1 MEMRKSLILA
11 AILTLALGVFAPATA
26 RSQGAEEQY
35 VVVYRDGASL
45 ATAHTAIRLAGAAVV
60 RENAAVGVTTV
71 ATRNVNFVRDALAQG
86 AFVGV
91 ARKAPLGSTPTLVP
105 KADEV
110 AEASRTA
117 AAPMAAA
124 AVGAEPLAGLQWGM
138 AMIHATASG
147 SYAVEPGK
155 PGVKV
160 GIIDSGIDASH
171 PDIAPNFDAT
181 LSKTFATDIPLID
194 GPCEVAS
201 CVDPPNVD
209 DNGHGTH
216 VAGIVGAALNGLGV
230 AGVAPNVTL
239 VNLRAGQDS
248 GYVFL
253 QPVVDALTYAGNN
266 GIDVVNMS
274 FYIDPWLFNCADN
287 PADSPEQQAEQ
298 RAIVTAVQRAL
309 KYAHNHNV
317 TMVNS
322 LGNSH
327 IDLDNPTF
335 DGTSPDYPP
344 GSEYPRTIDNSCL
357 SLPAEG
363 THIIGVS
370 ALGPSTAKAD
380 YSNWRGEEQIV
391 SAPGGWF
398 RDFFGT
404 PQFRTNENLILS
416 TYPEALGRLTGRIAP
431 DGSVVDP
438 AVVRDCQGSVC
449 AYYQYLQGTSM
460 AAPHATGVAA
470 LIVSDRGKADNK
482 FGGLKMGP
490 SSVRQV
496 LFKTATD
503 HACPNPPVID
513 YLDEGRDASWTATCI
528 GNAKKNNIYGQGIV
542 DALRAVQ

>member
-1 MEMRKSLILA
+1 MRKSLILA
-11 AILTLALGVFAPATA
+11 AILTLAIGIVAPATA
-26 RSQGAEEQY
+26 RSTGAEQQY

-45 ATAHTAIRLAGAAVV
+45 TAARAAIRLAGATVV

-71 ATRNVNFVRDALAQG
+71 ATRNLNFVREALAHG
-86 AFVGV
+86 AFAGV
-91 ARKAPLGSTPTLVP
+91 ARRTLLGSTPTLVP
-105 KADEV
+105 KVDEL
-110 AEASRTA
+110 AEASKA
-117 AAPMAAA
+117 AVAVPRAAA
-124 AVGAEPLAGLQWGM
+124 AVNSEPLAGLQWGM
-138 AMIHATASG
+138 AMIHATAAG

-181 LSKTFATDIPLID
+181 LSHTFATDIPAID

-248 GYVFL
+248 GFVFL
-253 QPVVDALTYAGNN
+253 QPVVDALVYAGNN

-287 PADSPEQQAEQ
+287 PADSPEAQAEQ

-317 TMVNS
+317 TLVNS

-327 IDLDNPTF
+327 IDLDNPTS
-335 DGTSPDYPP
+335 DATSPDYPP
-344 GSEYPRTIDNSCL
+344 GSEYPRTINNSCL

-363 THIIGVS
+363 DHIIGVS
-370 ALGPSTAKAD
+370 ALGPSTQKAD

-404 PQFRTNENLILS
+404 PQYRVNENLILS
-416 TYPEALGRLTGRIAP
+416 TYPEALGRASGRIAP
-431 DGSVVDP
+431 DGTPVDP
-438 AVVRDCQGSVC
+438 AVVRDCQGGVC

-460 AAPHATGVAA
+460 ASPHAAGVAA
-470 LIVSDRGKADNK
+470 LIVSDRGKADSK
-482 FGGLKMGP
+482 FGGLKMAP
-490 SSVRQV
+490 NSVRSI

-503 HACPNPPVID
+503 HACPNPPTID

-528 GNAKKNNIYGQGIV
+528 GNAKKNNIWGQGIV